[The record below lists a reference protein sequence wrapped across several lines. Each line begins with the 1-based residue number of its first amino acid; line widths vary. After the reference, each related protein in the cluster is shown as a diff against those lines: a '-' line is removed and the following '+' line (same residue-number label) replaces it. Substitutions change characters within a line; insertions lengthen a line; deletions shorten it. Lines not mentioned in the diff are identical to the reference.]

1 MKLIHFSSEHTAP
14 ESFSRILNPTAARYE
29 LERHYLFGGA
39 AGISISSRYPITRNT
54 QSGIG
59 VTGYREDVA
68 VKRSVLD
75 EINRGGLLAID
86 QGMGTWTPTKY
97 AFYVDAEG
105 RLQRYPGSSLPAFYP
120 IGRVIARYEEMVSRY
135 GHRAKPTVLPARQ
148 NTTRNPPLQQA
159 IATAVAT
166 VAATV
171 QAIRPL
177 TKAERWQER
186 QYLIG
191 RGNRSI
197 YPDARI
203 AAQRLAENNV
213 AVEKAKLAE
222 NVYKTTNPLK
232 DTIDIPE
239 GWKDISNNDGALGRL
254 GLSSNMLYDK
264 PMNPDFLAR
273 VYQPDESVFG
283 KAMNPTV
290 VFRGSRAP
298 EFPEGISHAT
308 QKALIRGDLSG
319 IKNLSDWKNN
329 GAQGIGLNSEYY
341 KKAVGIGDKISKIS
355 NIDVA
360 GHSLGGGM
368 ASAAS
373 MASGKP
379 AWTFNAA
386 GLNAGTVE
394 KYGGSIIGSADNI
407 QAYRV
412 KGELLT
418 KLQEVD
424 LWEDAKDL
432 KFYPPAVM
440 AKERLSMLAPDAV
453 GVKHT
458 LPGGTGSL
466 LDKHGIDQA
475 IQCIENEK
483 DDDIATIKGRI

>member
-39 AGISISSRYPITRNT
+39 AGISISSRYPITRNA

-68 VKRSVLD
+68 MKRSVLD

-86 QGMGTWTPTKY
+86 KGMGAWSPTKY

-120 IGRVIARYEEMVSRY
+120 TGRVIARYEEMVSRY

-197 YPDARI
+197 YPDARM

-239 GWKDISNNDGALGRL
+239 GWKDISNNDGALGKL
-254 GLSSNMLYDK
+254 GLSKDMLYDDEDT
-264 PMNPDFLAR
+264 PGFLAR
-273 VYQPDESVFG
+273 VYQPDENVFG

-298 EFPEGISHAT
+298 QFPEGISKAA
-308 QKALIRGDLSG
+308 QKALLNGDLSG
-319 IKNLSDWKNN
+319 IKNLSDWSNN
-329 GAQGIGLNSEYY
+329 GAQGLGFNSEYY
-341 KKAVGIGDKISKIS
+341 KKAVNIGKAIKGGAGIS
-355 NIDVA
+355 

-386 GLNAGTVE
+386 GLNAGTVK
-394 KYGGSIIGSADNI
+394 KYGGSIIGSTDNI

-440 AKERLSMLAPDAV
+440 AKERLSLLAPDAV

>member
-14 ESFSRILNPTAARYE
+14 ESFSRILNPTAARHE

-68 VKRSVLD
+68 MKRSVLD

-120 IGRVIARYEEMVSRY
+120 TGRVIARYEEMVSRY

-171 QAIRPL
+171 QAIRPM

-197 YPDARI
+197 YPDARM

-222 NVYKTTNPLK
+222 NVYKTADSLGELPGV
-232 DTIDIPE
+232 PE
-239 GWKDISNNDGALGRL
+239 GWKDISNNERALNRL
-254 GLSSNMLYDK
+254 GLDSKMLYDK

-273 VYQPDESVFG
+273 VYQPDESIFG
-283 KAMNPTV
+283 KAMSPTV

-298 EFPEGISHAT
+298 EFPEGINKAA
-308 QKALIRGDLSG
+308 QKALLNGDLSG
-319 IKNLSDWKNN
+319 IKNLSDWTNN

-341 KKAVGIGDKISKIS
+341 KKAVNIGKAIKGDVGIS
-355 NIDVA
+355 

-373 MASGKP
+373 IASGKP

>member
-1 MKLIHFSSEHTAP
+1 MKLLSLFSEHTAP
-14 ESFSRILNPTAARYE
+14 ESFSRILTPTQARHE

-39 AGISISSRYPITRNT
+39 AGISISSRYSITRNT

-59 VTGYREDVA
+59 VTGYREDAA
-68 VKRSVLD
+68 VKRSVFDDL
-75 EINRGGLLAID
+75 NRGGLLAID
-86 QGMGTWTPTKY
+86 EEIGAWTPTKY

-120 IGRVIARYEEMVSRY
+120 TGRVIARYEEMVSRY
-135 GHRAKPTVLPARQ
+135 GQRAKPTVLPARQ

-171 QAIRPL
+171 QAIRPM

-197 YPDARI
+197 YPDARM

-239 GWKDISNNDGALGRL
+239 GWKDISNNDGALGKL
-254 GLSSNMLYDK
+254 GLSKDMLYDDEDT
-264 PMNPDFLAR
+264 PGFLAR
-273 VYQPDESVFG
+273 VYQPDERVFG

-298 EFPEGISHAT
+298 EFPEGISKAA
-308 QKALIRGDLSG
+308 QKALLNGDLSG
-319 IKNLSDWKNN
+319 IKNLSDWSNN
-329 GAQGIGLNSEYY
+329 GAQGLGFNSEYY
-341 KKAVGIGDKISKIS
+341 KKAVNIGKAIKGGAGIS
-355 NIDVA
+355 

-458 LPGGTGSL
+458 LAGGTGSL

>member
-1 MKLIHFSSEHTAP
+1 MKLLSLFSEHTAP
-14 ESFSRILNPTAARYE
+14 ESFSRILTPTQAHHE

-39 AGISISSRYPITRNT
+39 AGISISSRYSITRNT

-59 VTGYREDVA
+59 VTGYREDA
-68 VKRSVLD
+68 IVKRSVFDDL
-75 EINRGGLLAID
+75 NRGGLLAID
-86 QGMGTWTPTKY
+86 EGMGAWTPTKY

-120 IGRVIARYEEMVSRY
+120 TGRVIARYEEMVSRY
-135 GHRAKPTVLPARQ
+135 GRRAKPTVLPARQ

-171 QAIRPL
+171 QAIRPM

-197 YPDARI
+197 YPDARM

-239 GWKDISNNDGALGRL
+239 GWKDISNNDGALGKL
-254 GLSSNMLYDK
+254 GLSKDMLYDDEDT
-264 PMNPDFLAR
+264 PGFLAR
-273 VYQPDESVFG
+273 VYQPDETVFG

-298 EFPEGISHAT
+298 EFPEGISKAA
-308 QKALIRGDLSG
+308 QKALLNGDLSG
-319 IKNLSDWKNN
+319 IKNLSDWSNN
-329 GAQGIGLNSEYY
+329 GAQGLGFNSEYY
-341 KKAVGIGDKISKIS
+341 KKAVNIGKAIKGGAGIS
-355 NIDVA
+355 
-360 GHSLGGGM
+360 GHSLGGSM

-432 KFYPPAVM
+432 QFYPPAVM

-458 LPGGTGSL
+458 LSGGTGSL
-466 LDKHGIDQA
+466 LDKHDIDQA

>member
-14 ESFSRILNPTAARYE
+14 ESFSRILNPTAARHE

-59 VTGYREDVA
+59 VTDYREDVA
-68 VKRSVLD
+68 MKRSVLD

-86 QGMGTWTPTKY
+86 QGMDTWTPTKY

-120 IGRVIARYEEMVSRY
+120 TGRVIARYEEMVSRY

-197 YPDARI
+197 YPDARL
-203 AAQRLAENNV
+203 AAQRLAENNI

-222 NVYKTTNPLK
+222 NVYKTTDSLGELPGV
-232 DTIDIPE
+232 PE
-239 GWKDISNNDGALGRL
+239 GWKDISNDERALNRL
-254 GLSSNMLYDK
+254 GLDSKMLYDK

-283 KAMNPTV
+283 KAMSPTV

-298 EFPEGISHAT
+298 EFPEGISKAA
-308 QKALIRGDLSG
+308 QKALLNGDLSG
-319 IKNLSDWKNN
+319 IKNLSDWTNN

-341 KKAVGIGDKISKIS
+341 KKAVNIGKAIKGDVGIS
-355 NIDVA
+355 

>member
-1 MKLIHFSSEHTAP
+1 MKLLSLFSEHTAP
-14 ESFSRILNPTAARYE
+14 ESFSRILTPTQARHE

-39 AGISISSRYPITRNT
+39 AGISISSRYAITRNT

-68 VKRSVLD
+68 MKRSVLD

-86 QGMGTWTPTKY
+86 KGMGAWSPTKY

-120 IGRVIARYEEMVSRY
+120 TGRVIARYEEMVSRY
-135 GHRAKPTVLPARQ
+135 GHRAKPTVLPPRQ

-171 QAIRPL
+171 QAIRPM

-197 YPDARI
+197 YPDARM

-239 GWKDISNNDGALGRL
+239 GWKDISNNDGALGKL
-254 GLSSNMLYDK
+254 GLSKDMLYDDEDT
-264 PMNPDFLAR
+264 PGFLAR
-273 VYQPDESVFG
+273 VYQPDENVFG

-298 EFPEGISHAT
+298 QFPEGISKAA
-308 QKALIRGDLSG
+308 QKALLNGDLSG
-319 IKNLSDWKNN
+319 IKNLSDWSNN
-329 GAQGIGLNSEYY
+329 GAQGLGFNSEYY
-341 KKAVGIGDKISKIS
+341 KKAVNIGKAIKGGAGIS
-355 NIDVA
+355 

-386 GLNAGTVE
+386 GLNAGTVK
-394 KYGGSIIGSADNI
+394 KYGGSIIGSTDNI